1 MYIPANSATKTAS
14 SRVAASAGTE
24 LVSGLLREYE
34 MVKAAQRN
42 WLSAVALSGIG
53 PLSRKITAVGG
64 GFETGSF
71 VVAADNSHLS
81 VQNFH
86 SLKDKLNVSMSFD
99 PKRVVCV
106 TCNDNHVILPEGGGG
121 GPVCIVLADQNFCAY
136 VPANRGEKC
145 MLVIRAEDGRRTWRV
160 FSKMSSGTSAGRR
173 GSCQRLAS
181 S

>member
-53 PLSRKITAVGG
+53 PLSRKIAMAGG

-71 VVAADNSHLS
+71 VVA
-81 VQNFH
+81 
-86 SLKDKLNVSMSFD
+86 
-99 PKRVVCV
+99 C
-106 TCNDNHVILPEGGGG
+106 
-121 GPVCIVLADQNFCAY
+121 
-136 VPANRGEKC
+136 
-145 MLVIRAEDGRRTWRV
+145 
-160 FSKMSSGTSAGRR
+160 
-173 GSCQRLAS
+173 
-181 S
+181 